1 MAIQLPQRRILSS
14 FWLWF
19 TLILIINQALLFIAI
34 RFFLIKPPAEI
45 FADSLLMMNDAIQQI
60 RLIQGDK
67 GLDEL
72 VLKTKDYGST
82 IEIVNATPEKHAG
95 NTWYP
100 GIGVIQSFIS
110 KKSDGKLS
118 VDFEP
123 IPGLSIWLSNTDNPD
138 FILKF
143 SYKGQPFTRNYL
155 GWALLLTIILSSLA
169 AWWIARRITKP
180 IYQLSDQAHNLVTN
194 AEFNVIKID
203 PNASY
208 EIKKLSEA
216 LNYMRSELDRA
227 INDRENLLAAVTH
240 DLRTPLSRLQIA
252 LEMLEPNQPDAIK
265 TTLEDVS
272 EMRMILEQFVELSK
286 LNAEIDESWSKE
298 DLNTF
303 VRKIRDQYRRVGIN
317 LRAVLQEQPSL
328 ICCKPI
334 ALTRLIYN
342 LVDNAY
348 RHGTGNIEI
357 IVTHE
362 NQDVLLQ
369 VVNQINDIDHETGL
383 THSLAENT
391 GKIPTTGLGLR
402 IIQKFAQ
409 VHHAELEELQD
420 GDTKIFSLRFKAV
433 A

>member
-1 MAIQLPQRRILSS
+1 
-14 FWLWF
+14 
-19 TLILIINQALLFIAI
+19 
-34 RFFLIKPPAEI
+34 
-45 FADSLLMMNDAIQQI
+45 MMNDAIQQI

-82 IEIVNATPEKHAG
+82 IEIVNAPPEKHAG

-265 TTLEDVS
+265 PHWK
-272 EMRMILEQFVELSK
+272 M
-286 LNAEIDESWSKE
+286 
-298 DLNTF
+298 
-303 VRKIRDQYRRVGIN
+303 Y
-317 LRAVLQEQPSL
+317 
-328 ICCKPI
+328 
-334 ALTRLIYN
+334 
-342 LVDNAY
+342 
-348 RHGTGNIEI
+348 
-357 IVTHE
+357 
-362 NQDVLLQ
+362 
-369 VVNQINDIDHETGL
+369 
-383 THSLAENT
+383 
-391 GKIPTTGLGLR
+391 
-402 IIQKFAQ
+402 QKC
-409 VHHAELEELQD
+409 V
-420 GDTKIFSLRFKAV
+420 
-433 A
+433 